1 MQSTN
6 LLSSNSSS
14 SSKHLNASVSDT
26 DRLTLTVSFL
36 LLCNRSR
43 FAGNVVGSTVQSF
56 EQVILAFQVAAVFN
70 IFKLIE
76 LGSCSESG
84 QQHTQCAAAQSVSD
98 CTGMLPEMLVWSAR
112 MEVQVSVHMGMW
124 KEGVEEHWLS
134 CSLLVSLCLILP
146 LSNGSPLIV

>member
-84 QQHTQCAAAQSVSD
+84 QQHTQCAAAQSLRLHWNASIDVGVVSQD
-98 CTGMLPEMLVWSAR
+98 GS
-112 MEVQVSVHMGMW
+112 SGFSSY
-124 KEGVEEHWLS
+124 GYVERRS
-134 CSLLVSLCLILP
+134 
-146 LSNGSPLIV
+146 